1 MTTNDRDKLW
11 LEYGMVLKGI
21 SVFLACLVVIFAK
34 LWFEATDAEDREIN
48 AWLAITIFIFDVPLI
63 IEFFF
68 VRIGYDSHNIYCKSG
83 WRSNRIVPWKDVKS
97 CIYSPLNK
105 WWVVETETQG
115 LIRAHEFLSGR
126 DQFIE
131 VMDKKGFIPK
141 EKDSPKDDSSK

>member
-1 MTTNDRDKLW
+1 MTSNDEDKFW

-21 SVFLACLVVIFAK
+21 AVFLAWLVVLFAK
-34 LWFEATDAEDREIN
+34 LWFEATDPEEREIN
-48 AWLAITIFIFDVPLI
+48 AWLTIAIFIFDVPLI

-83 WRSNRIVPWKDVKS
+83 WRSNRVVAWREVKS
-97 CIYSPLNK
+97 CTYSPLNK
-105 WWVVETETQG
+105 WWVVETENQG

-131 VMDKKGFIPK
+131 VMDRKGFIPK
-141 EKDSPKDDSSK
+141 EDDSSEEDSKK